1 MNFTAAAACNDRLA
15 PIGPAGEKSLHKS
28 SDVRLWHIC
37 EKPPRPAWVR
47 FWVLAGHLF
56 ARQLRRSL
64 TQSDHYTAGWT
75 KLPST
80 PVGECAVRSI
90 LGREPM
96 QRGTGYEVGCNR
108 TWANASAL
116 PCPAQ
121 SASFSVSGV
130 TFSDKLGGF
139 VLERVTGHG
148 SVDDPFVVVERVTN
162 PEGGT
167 LLFRADPAF
176 GNRIGSIDQIGFAW
190 SRSWRT

>member
-116 PCPAQ
+116 S
-121 SASFSVSGV
+121 SAERFLLCQRRYL
-130 TFSDKLGGF
+130 LGQAWR
-139 VLERVTGHG
+139 LCSRTGHG
-148 SVDDPFVVVERVTN
+148 PR
-162 PEGGT
+162 
-167 LLFRADPAF
+167 LCR
-176 GNRIGSIDQIGFAW
+176 
-190 SRSWRT
+190 